1 MKTHDIRELE
11 ICRFVGTLIELST
24 YRQRKN
30 TQGRVTIV
38 GCFLRARRTTD
49 TSEDLSTIFY
59 SLHNTKNFISQERIE
74 FIIIT
79 LFDERIFTFYKEWIR
94 EKWSV
99 VTETMNYCKR
109 NLKKYF
115 NLTNLFQ
122 NSPKL
127 HCTVLCY
134 FWFDNEITGISLS
147 RCDF

>member
-11 ICRFVGTLIELST
+11 ICWFVGTLIELST

-79 LFDERIFTFYKEWIR
+79 LFDKRIFTFYKEWIR

-99 VTETMNYCKR
+99 VTETMNCKR

-122 NSPKL
+122 NFPKL